1 MRTSNTLPPQVDPPC
16 WEISPPDLTEFIS
29 QLGAFVP
36 AESVLCLEGG
46 NDADVEH
53 YLQAR
58 PGDIESETD
67 QGFLKMRS
75 KVFFMPITREN
86 LRGLG
91 DLTEVHAEPEVCDNL
106 RVYDGEK
113 IILSWHDLPSDPIY
127 VASAIDEAA
136 LRKFCE
142 ALGCGYLFRASE
154 RSGR

>member
-1 MRTSNTLPPQVDPPC
+1 MRSSNTLPPQVDAPC
-16 WEISPPDLTEFIS
+16 WEISPPDLTQFIS
-29 QLGAFVP
+29 QLGAFVA
-36 AESVLCLEGG
+36 AESVLCLEGV
-46 NDADVEH
+46 NAVDVER

-58 PGDIESETD
+58 PGPIGNETN
-67 QGFLKMRS
+67 QGFLKMRP

-91 DLTEVHAEPEVCDNL
+91 DLTGVHAEPEVCDSL

-127 VASAIDEAA
+127 VASSVDEAA

-142 ALGCGYLFRASE
+142 ALGCGYLFRASA
-154 RSGR
+154 G

>member
-1 MRTSNTLPPQVDPPC
+1 MSRSIELPPSVDPPC
-16 WEISPPDLTEFIS
+16 WEVSPPDLTGFICELS
-29 QLGAFVP
+29 AFVP
-36 AESVLCLEGG
+36 AGSVLCLEGG
-46 NDADVEH
+46 DAADVEQ

-58 PGDIESETD
+58 PGPIENETN
-67 QGFLKMRS
+67 QGFLKMRP

-86 LRGLG
+86 LSGLG
-91 DLTEVHAEPEVCDNL
+91 DLTEVHAKLEVCSSL

-142 ALGCGYLFRASE
+142 ALGSEYLFRASA
-154 RSGR
+154 G

>member
-1 MRTSNTLPPQVDPPC
+1 MSTRIELPPWVEPPC
-16 WEISPPDLTEFIS
+16 WEVSPPDFTEFICELS
-29 QLGAFVP
+29 AFVP
-36 AESVLCLEGG
+36 AGSVLRLEGVYA
-46 NDADVEH
+46 ADVEQ

-58 PGDIESETD
+58 PGPIENEIN
-67 QGFLKMRS
+67 QGFLKMRP

-91 DLTEVHAEPEVCDNL
+91 DLTEAHAEMEVCSNL
-106 RVYDGEK
+106 QVYYGER

-142 ALGCGYLFRASE
+142 ALGCEYLFRGSA
-154 RSGR
+154 G